1 MLEGR
6 SSDHEQ
12 AGQRQDQGGG
22 GGEGG
27 ASREPE
33 GAGGG
38 GFQEVE
44 SRMQGPEDEG
54 MKWSRTRIGVWQL
67 EVSGGL
73 WREDGWRTA
82 KETRP
87 GTLRRGGGRRLTWTG
102 LVSQK
107 PGRREMVRMETGAE
121 SKEGMFLP
129 GEAGVT
135 GL

>member
-1 MLEGR
+1 MTFHWDYEGKGISKTKAHQR
-6 SSDHEQ
+6 LKLASKSSNFKCNNRLQEQ
-12 AGQRQDQGGG
+12 FRGY
-22 GGEGG
+22 
-27 ASREPE
+27 
-33 GAGGG
+33 
-38 GFQEVE
+38 
-44 SRMQGPEDEG
+44 
-54 MKWSRTRIGVWQL
+54 QL
-67 EVSGGL
+67 SL
-73 WREDGWRTA
+73 RLHSLKRTA